1 MFLPVDYGKI
11 LCSSANE
18 LHQNSNASAKEEFD
32 IFHEHWLLCSRFI
45 AFTFELC
52 DRLSFACLYW
62 KKLKPY
68 NYEVDQSE
76 FLTRFRTDCTS

>member
-68 NYEVDQSE
+68 NY
-76 FLTRFRTDCTS
+76 